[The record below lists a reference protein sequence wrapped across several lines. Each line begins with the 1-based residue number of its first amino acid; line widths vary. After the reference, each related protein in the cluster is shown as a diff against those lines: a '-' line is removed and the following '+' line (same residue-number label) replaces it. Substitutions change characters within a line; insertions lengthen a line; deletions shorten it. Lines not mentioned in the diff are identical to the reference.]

1 MLKISISNQS
11 SFYKAEIVN
20 KMVYNFYID
29 HGQTTK
35 NLNLN
40 KYG

>member
-20 KMVYNFYID
+20 KMVYNFYIKKVYN
-29 HGQTTK
+29 GC
-35 NLNLN
+35 
-40 KYG
+40 